1 MGRKNKGKVR
11 GRGAEPRRVR
21 SVQGAVDL
29 HLGQIQL
36 GVNRPEQYRAQLL
49 QEIMDEIARI
59 RKLSGSKAIL
69 HISGLEDPVQVRQI
83 SEEEVELFI
92 DYQLTV
98 EVLEPA
104 E

>member
-1 MGRKNKGKVR
+1 M
-11 GRGAEPRRVR
+11 
-21 SVQGAVDL
+21 DL